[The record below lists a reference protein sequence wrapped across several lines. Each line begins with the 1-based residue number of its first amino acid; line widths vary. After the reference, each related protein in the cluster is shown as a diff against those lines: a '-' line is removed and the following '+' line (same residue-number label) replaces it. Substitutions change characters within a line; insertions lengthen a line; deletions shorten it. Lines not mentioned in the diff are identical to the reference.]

1 MKEDYERGYDNDKAN
16 CRERH
21 LAYCPCPC
29 ISYESLCKFF
39 CPSTLDKI
47 PLSLSLFFFK
57 SNIYRQCFQFQSV
70 NFNSFLN
77 KIKDDDVFHLKIKK
91 STNKNYNK
99 IKQENQKKKKSDD
112 QHAWTHQ

>member
-47 PLSLSLFFFK
+47 PLSLSLFFFNQT
-57 SNIYRQCFQFQSV
+57 SIDSV
-70 NFNSFLN
+70 FNFNRSILIHFL
-77 KIKDDDVFHLKIKK
+77 IK
-91 STNKNYNK
+91 
-99 IKQENQKKKKSDD
+99 
-112 QHAWTHQ
+112 